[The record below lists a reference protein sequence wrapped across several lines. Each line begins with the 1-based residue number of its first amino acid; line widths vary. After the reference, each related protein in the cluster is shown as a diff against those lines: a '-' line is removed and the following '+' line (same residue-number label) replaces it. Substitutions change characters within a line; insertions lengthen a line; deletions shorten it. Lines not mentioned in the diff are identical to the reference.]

1 MLLSRISEADC
12 DRWITAPMAMRMAC
26 EGGAA
31 VLGHAGELGVIKAGA
46 KADLAILDLDN
57 DDHQP
62 LGNIWNHLVMYESGH
77 SVDTVFVDGEMVLK
91 AGRCTK
97 INEDDVYAAAAEFA
111 RNDDAANRQYLDLA
125 RAERAIFQPLITQAL
140 QREAPVNR
148 FARLS

>member
-1 MLLSRISEADC
+1 
-12 DRWITAPMAMRMAC
+12 
-26 EGGAA
+26 
-31 VLGHAGELGVIKAGA
+31 
-46 KADLAILDLDN
+46 
-57 DDHQP
+57 
-62 LGNIWNHLVMYESGH
+62 
-77 SVDTVFVDGEMVLK
+77 MVLK

-111 RNDDAANRQYLDLA
+111 RNDDDANRQYLDLA